1 MPRARRWGQAMH
13 GIGRGTAICFG
24 LAVWLGLSAGVANA
38 QGLFETLFGARPAR
52 AALPPGY
59 ADPTRDPGDPFFQRR
74 PRSAPT
80 ATIEAS
86 SGGSGASGGTTAY
99 CVRLCDGRY
108 FPLQRHVAA
117 SPVELC
123 NAFCPAARTKVFY
136 GGEIDGAR
144 AHDGSRYAGLEHA
157 FLYRKQIVADC
168 TCNGETHYG
177 LAKIDPAKDPTLR
190 PGDLVANGKGLMAF
204 RGTHGRGASETA
216 AFTPVDRSRRDAG
229 NIAVAGRN

>member
-1 MPRARRWGQAMH
+1 MR
-13 GIGRGTAICFG
+13 GIGHATAIGFGLVIWLGVSSGTAH
-24 LAVWLGLSAGVANA
+24 A

-52 AALPPGY
+52 AALPPSY
-59 ADPTRDPGDPFFQRR
+59 ADPAHDAGDPLFGRR
-74 PRSAPT
+74 PRSIPSVT
-80 ATIEAS
+80 SEAAS
-86 SGGSGASGGTTAY
+86 GGGSGGAATAY

-108 FPLQRHVAA
+108 FPLQRQVAA

-157 FLYRKQIVADC
+157 FLYRKQIVPDC
-168 TCNGETHYG
+168 TCNGQTPSG
-177 LAKIDPAKDPTLR
+177 LAAIDPAKDPTLR
-190 PGDLVANGKGLMAF
+190 PGDLVANDKGLMAF
-204 RGTHGRGASETA
+204 RGTRGRGASETA
-216 AFTPVDRSRRDAG
+216 TFTPVDKARLAREAG